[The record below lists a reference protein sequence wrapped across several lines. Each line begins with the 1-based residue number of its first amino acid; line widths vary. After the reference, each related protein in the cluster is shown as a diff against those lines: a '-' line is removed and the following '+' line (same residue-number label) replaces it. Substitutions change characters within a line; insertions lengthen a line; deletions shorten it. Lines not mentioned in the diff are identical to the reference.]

1 MTTTLATA
9 TPVQID
15 THIAEIL
22 REIARYETQV
32 ERANHTLRSNYA
44 NDAQRDQA
52 RADEE
57 AAVRAI
63 AVRESE
69 LAQFE
74 TEFTARGGWTRYYL
88 VNNSNGHVHSS
99 TACSTCFPT
108 TQYKWLVDQSG
119 TTAADL
125 VELAGERAC
134 TVCFP
139 WAPVE
144 TLRRASRLRSD
155 DEIAREQREA
165 ERAVKAAAKAA
176 KAIVDPVDGGPL
188 RINRDRRYPDTIAT
202 ARAAQ
207 IALVD
212 HMWYAKHWG
221 DEDGK
226 HAANI
231 EILTVAL
238 AAKHGTTRDEEYA
251 AAEVRLAARE
261 KREARM

>member
-1 MTTTLATA
+1 MTTNLATA
-9 TPVQID
+9 TPAEID
-15 THIAEIL
+15 THLAAIYSDIA
-22 REIARYETQV
+22 TQQTAI
-32 ERANHTLRSNYA
+32 ERANHTIASEYA
-44 NDAQRDQA
+44 RPHQVERAQTVKADALAAIRGLNAQA
-52 RADEE
+52 APLE
-57 AAVRAI
+57 AQYDA
-63 AVRESE
+63 SP
-69 LAQFE
+69 
-74 TEFTARGGWTRYYL
+74 WTRYYL

-119 TTAADL
+119 ATAADL

-165 ERAVKAAAKAA
+165 ERAVKAAAKAV

-212 HMWYAKHWG
+212 HMWYAKHGG